1 MCLSQ
6 LISFFF
12 FIFSQCIFDYLLFLK
27 GQNSICKNGSQKMN
41 QVLMSNSISS
51 ATTSTFHYYRKR
63 KGNDAPNFY
72 YFQKCSELKI
82 KEKLL
87 KCLETKLMFRKWTS
101 HNDFSIQF
109 IYSETNSHQCTL
121 NSRELKAKMQLFSL
135 SCLQGKAEF
144 QVIRKQHNQLL
155 CSKCFPQPWCIVWLL
170 AWPTVHCREH
180 FYLGI
185 AISIRQ
191 SSSLGSSQL
200 RRCLQQTQPQEGFS
214 PAHLAWSVADN
225 NTPQSL
231 TVIHYK

>member
-1 MCLSQ
+1 
-6 LISFFF
+6 
-12 FIFSQCIFDYLLFLK
+12 
-27 GQNSICKNGSQKMN
+27 MN
-41 QVLMSNSISS
+41 QLLMSNSISS
-51 ATTSTFHYYRKR
+51 ATTSTSHYYRKR

-82 KEKLL
+82 KKLL

-121 NSRELKAKMQLFSL
+121 NSRELKAQMQLFSL

-200 RRCLQQTQPQEGFS
+200 RRCLQQTQPQEGSS
-214 PAHLAWSVADN
+214 PALLACSVADN